1 MTLFHLLG
9 RFNPNFAGA
18 APPLTP
24 SRVAEPDAPWDLSPP
39 NGASHPLAAN
49 DSHPAHARFS
59 DRLIDAAQH
68 TLELST
74 DPRSPQSSDAS
85 QQTQQALQEAALAL
99 AGVDYLTQ
107 LEFSAVHQGPGFKA
121 VVQGRS
127 LPAQDP
133 PARAQ
138 IDARMGLRFAEA
150 AANGGAPV
158 DRRTAAQWLHHELF
172 VLTY

>member
-68 TLELST
+68 IL
-74 DPRSPQSSDAS
+74 DAS

-127 LPAQDP
+127 LPALDP

>member
-49 DSHPAHARFS
+49 DSHPAHARVS

-68 TLELST
+68 TL
-74 DPRSPQSSDAS
+74 DAS

-127 LPAQDP
+127 LPALDP

>member
-9 RFNPNFAGA
+9 RFNPAFAGA
-18 APPLTP
+18 APPLTS
-24 SRVAEPDAPWDLSPP
+24 SRVAESDARWDLSPP

-49 DSHPAHARFS
+49 DPHPAHARFS
-59 DRLIDAAQH
+59 ERLMDAAQH
-68 TLELST
+68 ALEPST
-74 DPRSPQSSDAS
+74 AS

-107 LEFSAVHQGPGFKA
+107 LEFSAVHQGSGFKA

-127 LPAQDP
+127 LPALDP
-133 PARAQ
+133 PTRAQ
-138 IDARMGLRFAEA
+138 IDARMGQRFAEA
-150 AANGGAPV
+150 AANGNAPV